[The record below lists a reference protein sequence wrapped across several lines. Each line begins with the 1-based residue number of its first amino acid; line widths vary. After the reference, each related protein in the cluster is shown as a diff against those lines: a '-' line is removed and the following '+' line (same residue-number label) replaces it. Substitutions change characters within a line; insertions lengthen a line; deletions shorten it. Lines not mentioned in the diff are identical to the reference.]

1 MSEATIGV
9 LLVCVCAVGEGAGQL
24 AFKLSV
30 TRPVRHYYWI
40 AAGLVFFIL
49 DAVLYSLA
57 LRYLAVNIAFAI
69 GSLGMVS
76 IAIMSRFF
84 LKERIVPIRWIGI
97 LLIAAGTVL
106 IVSQA

>member
-1 MSEATIGV
+1 MIGV
-9 LLVCVCAVGEGAGQL
+9 LLVCVCAINEGIGQL

-30 TRPVRHYYWI
+30 TAASRRHLWI
-40 AAGLVFFIL
+40 TLGVVIFIL

-76 IAIMSRFF
+76 IAVMSRFL
-84 LKERIVPIRWIGI
+84 LKERIVPIRWAGI
-97 LLIAAGTVL
+97 FLIMSGTIL
-106 IVSQA
+106 IVSQI